1 MFRVALKGLAGRKLR
16 AALTALAI
24 VLGVAMVSGT
34 YVLTD
39 TIKAGFDAVFTSVY
53 KKTDAVITG
62 RSAIGGNIAVPPSF
76 SVSLLAK
83 VKALPGVEDAAGG
96 IGDQDQLVG
105 RNGKVISAGGAPGL
119 AFSVDPSSNQRFN
132 PLQLV
137 SGTWPTSGDEIA
149 IDSGT
154 ASKKHYA
161 VGQTIGVIAR
171 GPVQQFRITGIA
183 RLGGVSSIG
192 GATISVFDPA
202 TAARLFN
209 KQGKLDEIDVAAKT
223 GVSPAQLTA
232 QINRVLPP
240 ATQVRTGHAQAK
252 KSGQDVAGFTSV
264 LQKFLLAFGGIALFV
279 GVFVIANTLSI
290 TIAQRA
296 REFGTLRTLGA
307 TRRQVLT
314 SVILEAFVIGA
325 IASVVGL
332 FAGLGL
338 AKGLDALFKSFGIDL
353 PKAGTVFATRTIV
366 VSLLVGTIVTLLA
379 SLMPAIRATR
389 VEPIA
394 AVREGVL
401 PPSRLARFGLP
412 VAIAT
417 LAIGLALVLFG
428 AFDKHTS
435 GTIRLLAV
443 GLGVVIVFVGTA
455 LVAPKF
461 VPPLA
466 SVLGWPAQR
475 IGGAAGALARDNAM
489 RNPARTASTAAALMI
504 GLALVTAVGVLAQGL
519 KSTFEH
525 SVDKQFHANY
535 ALTSENGF
543 TPTGVASEQAV
554 RSVSGVEVVSGV
566 RAGQGRVLGHNV
578 GITGVSPDVGRV
590 INVTWQEGGL
600 QVPVRLGSD
609 GAFIDSDYAKKH
621 DLSIGSPLSVLTPAG
636 GRLHL
641 KVEGVFKQPKGGS
654 PFGTVSI
661 STALFDRT
669 YQNPQNVFA
678 FVNIQGGV
686 SAANTAKLSN
696 ALASFPDAKVQTE
709 QEFKK
714 QQEQGINILL
724 NLLYVLLSLSIVVS
738 LFGIVNTLVLTV
750 FERTREVGM
759 LRAVGMT
766 RRQTRRMIRHES
778 IVTALIGAALGIPL
792 GIGLALLVSQAIGFF
807 AFAIPWGT
815 LVVFVIS
822 AIVVGILAAI
832 FPARRA
838 ARLNVLEALQYE

>member
-1 MFRVALKGLAGRKLR
+1 
-16 AALTALAI
+16 
-24 VLGVAMVSGT
+24 
-34 YVLTD
+34 
-39 TIKAGFDAVFTSVY
+39 
-53 KKTDAVITG
+53 
-62 RSAIGGNIAVPPSF
+62 
-76 SVSLLAK
+76 
-83 VKALPGVEDAAGG
+83 
-96 IGDQDQLVG
+96 
-105 RNGKVISAGGAPGL
+105 
-119 AFSVDPSSNQRFN
+119 
-132 PLQLV
+132 
-137 SGTWPTSGDEIA
+137 
-149 IDSGT
+149 
-154 ASKKHYA
+154 
-161 VGQTIGVIAR
+161 
-171 GPVQQFRITGIA
+171 
-183 RLGGVSSIG
+183 
-192 GATISVFDPA
+192 
-202 TAARLFN
+202 
-209 KQGKLDEIDVAAKT
+209 
-223 GVSPAQLTA
+223 
-232 QINRVLPP
+232 
-240 ATQVRTGHAQAK
+240 VRTGHAQAK

-279 GVFVIANTLSI
+279 GIFVIANTLSI

-307 TRRQVLT
+307 TRRQVLS

-338 AKGLDALFKSFGIDL
+338 AKGLDALFKTAGIDL

-366 VSLLVGTIVTLLA
+366 ISLLVGTIVTLLA

-412 VAIAT
+412 VAIVT
-417 LAIGLALVLFG
+417 LTIGLALVLFG
-428 AFDKHTS
+428 AFDKSPS
-435 GTIRLLAV
+435 GTLRLLAV
-443 GLGVVIVFVGTA
+443 GLGVVIVFIGTA
-455 LVAPKF
+455 LIAPKF

-466 SVLGWPAQR
+466 SVLGLPAR
-475 IGGAAGALARDNAM
+475 RLGGAAGALARDNAM
-489 RNPARTASTAAALMI
+489 RNPARTAATAAALMI

-535 ALTSENGF
+535 AITSENGF

-554 RSVSGVEVVSGV
+554 RTVPGVEVVSGV
-566 RAGQGRVLGHNV
+566 RAGEGRVLGSNH
-578 GITGVSPDVGRV
+578 GITGVSPEVGRV
-590 INVTWQEGGL
+590 INVTWQEGGP
-600 QVPVRLGSD
+600 QVPSRLGND

-621 DLSIGSPLSVLTPAG
+621 ELSLGSPLSVLTPAG
-636 GRLHL
+636 KRLRL

-661 STALFDRT
+661 STALFDRV
-669 YQNPQNVFA
+669 YQNPQNVYA
-678 FVNIQGGV
+678 FVNIRGGV
-686 SAANTAKLSN
+686 SDANTAKLAS

-709 QEFKK
+709 KQFKK
-714 QQEQGINILL
+714 QQESGINILL

-792 GIGLALLVSQAIGFF
+792 GIALALLVSQAIGFF